1 MGKTL
6 RKRFALTALAA
17 ALLVGSAAVPE
28 AAAAGME
35 TKIPIL
41 TYHDLTRDP
50 EDTDSMTVTEERF
63 RLDMEFL
70 QEFGYTPLLPKD
82 LVAIQ
87 QGSLEMPNKPVMVT
101 FDDGYHS
108 NYEIAYPILQQTG
121 MKAVISVVAANME
134 DATEETTDSAEAASD
149 AAMEETETETMPGV
163 SIANPEDL
171 SRRHLSWDE
180 MREMVASGLV
190 EIGSHTYNSH
200 NPQYGG
206 YGAPDGINGVMRKKG
221 ETFSQYKE
229 RIGGDLAKSIAMIV
243 ENTGQAQVNYFAYP
257 FGAYDSWMDQLLDEA
272 GVAVS
277 VWSNSGRPAST
288 VGGLRNLPRYG
299 IKMNQSVAEL
309 LRQTDTAR
317 PALATVSV
325 NGKQSKLPAYNIG
338 GNNYVRVR
346 DVAVLLMGT
355 QSGFDVQWD
364 SAQHRV
370 ELTSFTAYQP
380 IGTEN
385 KPLPEGARTVQSYTE
400 PTVTDGTARM
410 IAAYQ
415 LDGYTYYK
423 LRSLGELCGFQ
434 VEWDEVD
441 RVVEVTA

>member
-1 MGKTL
+1 MRKSL
-6 RKRFALTALAA
+6 RKRAALTALTAI
-17 ALLVGSAAVPE
+17 LLVGGTAVPE
-28 AAAAGME
+28 AAAAGMD

-50 EDTDSMTVTEERF
+50 DDTDSMTVTEERF

-87 QGSLEMPNKPVMVT
+87 KGSLEMPDKPVMVT
-101 FDDGYHS
+101 FDDGYYS
-108 NYEIAYPILQQTG
+108 NYAIAYPILQQTG
-121 MKAVISVVAANME
+121 MKAVISVVAYNME
-134 DATEETTDSAEAASD
+134 ATTDEMLD
-149 AAMEETETETMPGV
+149 AAENDEDTAPKEEPVQMEGV
-163 SIANPEDL
+163 SIENPEDL
-171 SRRHLSWDE
+171 SSQHLSWDE

-206 YGAPDGINGVMRKKG
+206 NGAPDGINGVMRRKN
-221 ETFSQYKE
+221 ESFSQYSE

-272 GVAVS
+272 GVSVS
-277 VWSNSGRPAST
+277 VWSNNGKAASI
-288 VGGLRNLPRYG
+288 VAGLRNLPRYG
-299 IKMNQSVAEL
+299 IKMGQSVAEL
-309 LRQTDTAR
+309 LRQADTAR

-355 QSGFDVQWD
+355 QSGFDVQWN
-364 SAQHRV
+364 SAQNRV
-370 ELTSFTAYQP
+370 ELTSLAAYQP

-385 KPLPEGARTVQSYTE
+385 EPLPKEIRTVQSITE
-400 PTVTDGTARM
+400 PTVADGIAQM
-410 IAAYQ
+410 VAAYQ